1 MAIKLEQVKK
11 TYKIGEVETHAL
23 RGVDLTVE
31 DAEMVVILGPSGSG
45 KSTLLNLVGGLDSVT
60 EGKIYVSGE
69 DITDYKDKQLVEFR
83 RKKLGF
89 IFQQY
94 NLLPNL
100 TVRENVEVG
109 AYLTDSEIDID
120 GMLKQVDMYE
130 HKDKYPHQLS
140 GGQQQRVSIARALA
154 KNPSI
159 LFCDEPTGALDEET
173 GKQVLKVLQKLNQE
187 IGTTIII
194 ITHNVAIKD
203 MADKVVRLT
212 SGNISDVEINE
223 NKKDVS
229 EVSWA

>member
-11 TYKIGEVETHAL
+11 TYKVGEVETHAL
-23 RGVDLTVE
+23 RGVDLIIE
-31 DAEMVVILGPSGSG
+31 DGEMVVILGPSGSG

-60 EGKIYVSGE
+60 EGNIYVSGE
-69 DITDYKDKQLVEFR
+69 DITNYKDKQLVEFR
-83 RKKLGF
+83 RKKIGF

-120 GMLKQVDMYE
+120 NMLKQVDMYE

-154 KNPSI
+154 KDPSI

-173 GKQVLKVLQKLNQE
+173 GKQVLTVLQKLNQE